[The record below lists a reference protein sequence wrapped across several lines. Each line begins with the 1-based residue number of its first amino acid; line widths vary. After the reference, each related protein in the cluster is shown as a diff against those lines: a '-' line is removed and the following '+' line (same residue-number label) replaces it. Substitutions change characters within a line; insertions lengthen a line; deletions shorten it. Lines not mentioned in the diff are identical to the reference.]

1 MNEWRFARKEF
12 QAESSIHN
20 SCRGFAVRG
29 NRGWVFRL
37 MDKIEMK
44 DKEKILNNYKTIT
57 YNIEILSS
65 FCVFS

>member
-20 SCRGFAVRG
+20 YCRGFAVRG
-29 NRGWVFRL
+29 NRERVFGL

-44 DKEKILNNYKTIT
+44 GKTGKYIT
-57 YNIEILSS
+57 NKNQEVII
-65 FCVFS
+65 